1 MVICG
6 IGAVV
11 NVQSAEYLFDQHI
24 PWWFAGAAGALV
36 GAVWN
41 YAVSTQIVWTWLP
54 GILKNRENS
63 PAKRG
68 SDQAASDAPSPS

>member
-1 MVICG
+1 MLICG

-11 NVQSAEYLFDQHI
+11 NVESADYLFQNGI

-54 GILKNRENS
+54 GVIRGKNH
-63 PAKRG
+63 
-68 SDQAASDAPSPS
+68 

>member
-6 IGAVV
+6 MGAIV
-11 NVQSAEYLFDQHI
+11 NVQSAEYLFDQNI
-24 PWWFAGAAGALV
+24 PWWFSGAAGALV

-54 GILKNRENS
+54 GVLRKS
-63 PAKRG
+63 GQKK
-68 SDQAASDAPSPS
+68 